1 MPLFSINSTKP
12 TVPNSGNYWLAPDSN
27 VIGNVEIQNLVS
39 IWFGSTVRG
48 DNDHISIGLG
58 SNIQE
63 NCVLHTDKGFPLK
76 VGKECTI
83 GHKAILH
90 GCSVGDGSLIG
101 MGAIIL
107 NGAFIGKN
115 CLIGAGT
122 LVPENKVIPD
132 GSLYL
137 GSPCRF
143 VRELS
148 ESEKNDLISTAIHYQ
163 ENMKRY
169 KDNLKTLRY

>member
-1 MPLFSINSTKP
+1 MTLFSLNSIKP
-12 TVPNSGNYWLAPDSN
+12 NVPDSDSFWLAPDSN
-27 VIGNVEIQNLVS
+27 VIGNVEIQDLVS

-48 DNDHISIGLG
+48 DNDHISIGPG

-63 NCVLHTDKGFPLK
+63 NCVLHTDKGFPLT
-76 VGKECTI
+76 VGMECTI

-107 NGAFIGKN
+107 NGAIIGKN

-132 GSLYL
+132 GSLYV

-143 VRELS
+143 VRKLS
-148 ESEKNDLISTAIHYQ
+148 ETEKNDLILTAINYQ

-169 KDNLKTLRY
+169 KHNLKKLM

>member
-1 MPLFSINSTKP
+1 M
-12 TVPNSGNYWLAPDSN
+12 
-27 VIGNVEIQNLVS
+27 
-39 IWFGSTVRG
+39 
-48 DNDHISIGLG
+48 
-58 SNIQE
+58 
-63 NCVLHTDKGFPLK
+63 
-76 VGKECTI
+76 ECTI

-107 NGAFIGKN
+107 NGAIIGKN

-132 GSLYL
+132 GSLYV

-143 VRELS
+143 VRKLS
-148 ESEKNDLISTAIHYQ
+148 EPEKNDLILTAINYQ

-169 KDNLKTLRY
+169 KHNLKKLM